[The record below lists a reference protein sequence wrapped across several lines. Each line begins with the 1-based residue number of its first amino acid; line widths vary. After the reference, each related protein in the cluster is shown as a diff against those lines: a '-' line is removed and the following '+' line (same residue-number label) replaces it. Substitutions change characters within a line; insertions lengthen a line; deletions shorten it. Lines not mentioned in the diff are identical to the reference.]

1 MAMIRL
7 RNISNRPLEFLLTE
21 DGFRLLPSQTKL
33 IDEIEIKGTFAEKQ
47 IEKMVNDKEL
57 RVTKGE

>member
-1 MAMIRL
+1 MAMMRL

-47 IEKMVNDKEL
+47 IEKMVND
-57 RVTKGE
+57 